1 MQQTHQCQDDV
12 SDDKTTTKQ
21 CATKIKF
28 PKGIN
33 ICMPVEGKLW
43 RVAKSKPDTIKCDV
57 KSTVSG

>member
-12 SDDKTTTKQ
+12 SDDQTTTKQ

-33 ICMPVEGKLW
+33 ICMPVEGKL
-43 RVAKSKPDTIKCDV
+43 
-57 KSTVSG
+57 